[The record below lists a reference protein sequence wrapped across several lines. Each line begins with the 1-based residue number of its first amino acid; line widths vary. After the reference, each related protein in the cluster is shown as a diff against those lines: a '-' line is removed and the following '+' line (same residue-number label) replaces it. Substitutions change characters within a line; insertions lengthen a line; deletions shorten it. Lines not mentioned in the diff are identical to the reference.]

1 MVEESFS
8 NMMQAKSTT
17 VSALTHA
24 SELPLSLLLDQ
35 DAEIQGLLEYVDQ
48 LEEYHT
54 NKNLTNPM
62 PAFSTPGASLSSLPS
77 PEVPSIGSHTVLMIR
92 SEHE

>member
-1 MVEESFS
+1 
-8 NMMQAKSTT
+8 MMQAESTT
-17 VSALTHA
+17 VSVLTHA

-35 DAEIQGLLEYVDQ
+35 DAEIQDPLEYVDQ

-62 PAFSTPGASLSSLPS
+62 PAFSAPGASLSSQLLS